1 MIMRKHP
8 VILGLGLLL
17 LIGLFFLLLMALMGS
32 LFGQRTLTWGEH
44 VGVVTIEGVIRDSQE
59 ISRQLNAFGKD
70 GSIKAVVLRI
80 DSPGGGVAP
89 AQEIYDAVLAVKKK
103 KKVVASMG
111 SLAASGGYLI
121 ACAAD
126 RVVANPGTVTGSISA
141 IMHFANAEEL
151 LKKIGLKSSVVKS
164 GRFKDIGTP
173 TRPMT
178 EDEKALIQSL
188 VDDTYDQ
195 FLEAVSKGR
204 RIPKEDL
211 RRIADGRVFTG
222 RQAQKLGLV
231 DELGDLNYTV
241 RLAGTLSGIKGEPDV
256 IYPVKKKSTFWE
268 LILQQ
273 AVISLVGEMKKGD
286 ARSEGL
292 NFLYD
297 QGSMGTP

>member
-1 MIMRKHP
+1 LIMRKHP

-17 LIGLFFLLLMALMGS
+17 LTGLFFLLLMALMGS
-32 LFGQRTLTWGEH
+32 LFGQRTLSWGEH
-44 VGVVTIEGVIRDSQE
+44 IGVVQIEGVIRDAQE
-59 ISRQLNAFGKD
+59 ISRQLDAFGKD
-70 GSIKAVVLRI
+70 NSIKAVVIRI

-111 SLAASGGYLI
+111 SVAASGGYLI

-126 RVVANPGTVTGSISA
+126 RIVANPGTVTGSISA

-173 TRPMT
+173 TRSMT

-188 VDDTYDQ
+188 VNDTYDQ
-195 FLEAVSKGR
+195 FLDIVAKGR
-204 RIPKEDL
+204 RMSKEDL
-211 RRIADGRVFTG
+211 RRIADGRLFTG

-231 DELGDLNYTV
+231 DELGDLSFAI
-241 RLAGTLSGIKGEPDV
+241 RLAGTLSGIKGEPDA
-256 IYPVKKKSTFWE
+256 IYPGKKKSTLWE
-268 LILQQ
+268 MILQQ
-273 AVISLVGEMKKGD
+273 AAISLVGEFKKVDTRPG
-286 ARSEGL
+286 GL

-297 QGSMGTP
+297 R

>member
-1 MIMRKHP
+1 MRKHP
-8 VILGLGLLL
+8 VILGLCLLL
-17 LIGLFFLLLMALMGS
+17 LVGLFFLLLIALMGS

-59 ISRQLNAFGKD
+59 TSRQLDAFGKD
-70 GSIKAVVLRI
+70 SSIKAVVVRI
-80 DSPGGGVAP
+80 DSPGGGVTS

-126 RVVANPGTVTGSISA
+126 RIVANPGTVTGSISA

-164 GRFKDIGTP
+164 GRFKDIGSP

-178 EDEKALIQSL
+178 DDEKALIQSL

-195 FLEAVSKGR
+195 FLEVVARGR

-211 RRIADGRVFTG
+211 RTMADGRLFTG

-231 DELGDLNYTV
+231 DELGDLNHAI

-256 IYPVKKKSTFWE
+256 IYSGKKKATFWE
-268 LILQQ
+268 MILQQ
-273 AVISLVGEMKKGD
+273 AFISLVGELKKSD
-286 ARSEGL
+286 TRTEGL

-297 QGSMGTP
+297 QSSMGMR

>member
-273 AVISLVGEMKKGD
+273 AVMSLVGEMKKGD

>member
-1 MIMRKHP
+1 MRKHP

-273 AVISLVGEMKKGD
+273 AVMSLVGEMKKGD

>member
-1 MIMRKHP
+1 MRKHP
-8 VILGLGLLL
+8 VTLGLCLLL
-17 LIGLFFLLLMALMGS
+17 LVGLFFLLLIALMGS

-59 ISRQLNAFGKD
+59 TSRQLDAFGKD
-70 GSIKAVVLRI
+70 SSIKAVVIRI
-80 DSPGGGVAP
+80 DSPGGGVTSS
-89 AQEIYDAVLAVKKK
+89 QEIYDAVLAVKKK

-126 RVVANPGTVTGSISA
+126 RIVANPGTVTGSISA

-164 GRFKDIGTP
+164 GRFKDIGSP

-178 EDEKALIQSL
+178 DDEKALIQSL

-195 FLEAVSKGR
+195 FLEVVARGR

-211 RRIADGRVFTG
+211 RTMADGRLFTG

-231 DELGDLNYTV
+231 DELGDLNHTI

-256 IYPVKKKSTFWE
+256 IYSGKKKVTFWE
-268 LILQQ
+268 MILQQ
-273 AVISLVGEMKKGD
+273 AFISLVGELKKSD
-286 ARSEGL
+286 TRTEGL

-297 QGSMGTP
+297 QSSMGMR

>member
-1 MIMRKHP
+1 MRKHP

-44 VGVVTIEGVIRDSQE
+44 IGVVTIEGVIRDSQE
-59 ISRQLNAFGKD
+59 ISRQLNTFGKD

>member
-17 LIGLFFLLLMALMGS
+17 LIGLFFLFLMALMGS

>member
-1 MIMRKHP
+1 MRKHP

-297 QGSMGTP
+297 QGSIGTP

>member
-1 MIMRKHP
+1 MRKHP
-8 VILGLGLLL
+8 VILGLCLLL

-59 ISRQLNAFGKD
+59 ISRQLDAFGKD
-70 GSIKAVVLRI
+70 GSIKAVVIRI

-195 FLEAVSKGR
+195 FLEVVSKGR

-231 DELGDLNYTV
+231 DELGDLSYAI
-241 RLAGTLSGIKGEPDV
+241 RLAGTLSGIKDEPDV
-256 IYPVKKKSTFWE
+256 IYPGKKKSTFWE

-273 AVISLVGEMKKGD
+273 AVISLVGELKKGD
-286 ARSEGL
+286 TRSEGL

-297 QGSMGTP
+297 Q